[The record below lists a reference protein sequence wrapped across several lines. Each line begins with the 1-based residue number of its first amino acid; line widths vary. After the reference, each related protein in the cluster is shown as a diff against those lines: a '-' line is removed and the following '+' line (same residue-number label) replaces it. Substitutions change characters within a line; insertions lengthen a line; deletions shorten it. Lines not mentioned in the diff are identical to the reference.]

1 MSIAKLA
8 STAICVSAGSK
19 LGARFVLCILLP
31 SLSLRF
37 EVRSANDNWR
47 FSNGINTMLFYIWLW
62 YDSVKCTTRSIF
74 NSTLRWMPGIY
85 SMLVVFCMKLCCG
98 AQYVRSMVWLSNV
111 WSVLFASI
119 YVDAHLRWVWLN
131 NSFFVSL
138 SLRLN
143 SKSFLIIIYI
153 YMYMYIYII
162 AISTDSL
169 TICVNKTI

>member
-1 MSIAKLA
+1 MCLLA
-8 STAICVSAGSK
+8 VSWAPDLYYVFCCLRFHCVSRCVQTTIIDA
-19 LGARFVLCILLP
+19 LAMVLIRCYFIYDFGMIVW
-31 SLSLRF
+31 SVQQ
-37 EVRSANDNWR
+37 EV
-47 FSNGINTMLFYIWLW
+47 F
-62 YDSVKCTTRSIF
+62 
-74 NSTLRWMPGIY
+74 STLHYVECRVY
-85 SMLVVFCMKLCCG
+85 MLVVFCMKLCCG
-98 AQYVRSMVWLSNV
+98 AQYVRNMVWLSNV

-143 SKSFLIIIYI
+143 SKSFLITIYI